1 VGRDQ
6 GEGEK
11 EVNHLQGRMGLK
23 RVVFFMNLNFFT
35 EGGKNGKNT

>member
-1 VGRDQ
+1 VGGNQ

-11 EVNHLQGRMGLK
+11 EVNHLQERMGLK